1 MASLYHPGLQHID
14 SGKMRY
20 PLSSQSTICAHNSF
34 GLTHLLSS
42 IASTLADWV
51 AKYGPVVTLCQG
63 SQIIIVIGR
72 VDVRI
77 MFVQPVYVR

>member
-1 MASLYHPGLQHID
+1 
-14 SGKMRY
+14 MRY
-20 PLSSQSTICAHNSF
+20 PLSSRSTICVYSSF
-34 GLTHLLSS
+34 GLTHLPSS

-51 AKYGPVVTLCQG
+51 AKYGPVITLRQG

-77 MFVQPVYVR
+77 AFVQPVYVR